1 MNEEKMFCRKQLQV
15 LGVKCEPLGLEITRH
30 IANGKT
36 EVEGEIF
43 SFSLSES
50 LGQGIQIKTK
60 GKEDACLITYE
71 SMVKMANAMG
81 LFDNIKEEKNG

>member
-1 MNEEKMFCRKQLQV
+1 MSEEKMFCREQLQI
-15 LGVKCEPLGLEITRH
+15 LGVKCEPLGLAITRH
-30 IANGKT
+30 IADGKT

-71 SMVKMANAMG
+71 SMIKMANAMG
-81 LFDNIKEEKNG
+81 LLDDNEEENNG

>member
-1 MNEEKMFCRKQLQV
+1 MSEEKMFCREQLQI
-15 LGVKCEPLGLEITRH
+15 LGVKCEPLGLAITRH
-30 IANGKT
+30 IADGKT

-60 GKEDACLITYE
+60 GKEYACLITYE
-71 SMVKMANAMG
+71 SMIKMANAMG
-81 LFDNIKEEKNG
+81 LFDDNEEENNG

>member
-15 LGVKCEPLGLEITRH
+15 LGVKCEPLGLAITRH

-50 LGQGIQIKTK
+50 LG
-60 GKEDACLITYE
+60 
-71 SMVKMANAMG
+71 
-81 LFDNIKEEKNG
+81 

>member
-15 LGVKCEPLGLEITRH
+15 LGVKCEPLGLAITRH

-50 LGQGIQIKTK
+50 LGQRRRLPDHLRINGENGKRNGII
-60 GKEDACLITYE
+60 
-71 SMVKMANAMG
+71 
-81 LFDNIKEEKNG
+81 